1 MLRQKKEIIVISFI
15 LIILIIRGFFIDWY
29 RVPSDSMYPM
39 IERNE
44 HIFINKLAYSLRI
57 PFTKKHILSWK
68 TPERG
73 DVIVFYEPKDN
84 TILVKRVMAI
94 SGDTIVF
101 KNGEVSLNGN
111 KAEYTKVNN
120 LKYEPT
126 PNIKQQGFKETFAN
140 GQSEYILKTLT
151 ERKYP
156 EGYNNGRNAGEF
168 VIPANHLMMIGDN
181 RDNSIDSRFIGS
193 IPIDNVIGKVIY

>member
-57 PFTKKHILSWK
+57 PFTKKHILAWD
-68 TPERG
+68 TPARG

-84 TILVKRVMAI
+84 TILVKRVMAVG
-94 SGDTIVF
+94 GDTIIF
-101 KNGEVSLNGN
+101 ENGEVSLNGEQ
-111 KAEYTKVNN
+111 AHYTEIDNIK
-120 LKYEPT
+120 KEPT
-126 PNIKQQGFKETFAN
+126 KNIRQQGFKETFKN

-156 EGYNNGRNAGEF
+156 EGYNNGRNAGKF
-168 VIPANHLMMIGDN
+168 VIPDHHLMMIGDN